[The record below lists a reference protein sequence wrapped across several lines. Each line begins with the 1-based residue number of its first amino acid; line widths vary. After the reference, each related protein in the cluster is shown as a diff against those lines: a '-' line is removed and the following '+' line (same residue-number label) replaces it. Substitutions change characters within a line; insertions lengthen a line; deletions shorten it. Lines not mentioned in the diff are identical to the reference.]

1 MPQKIIRS
9 EVRTSSVRSHFGA
22 NTIAMHKIGSFE
34 VVRRALKFDSL
45 EMKHKVLKWQYDFF
59 TLWIRE
65 YHRLGTALAKW
76 VSALQVFAA
85 YQP

>member
-34 VVRRALKFDSL
+34 VVRRALKFDLL
-45 EMKHKVLKWQYDFF
+45 EINHKVLKWPHDFV
-59 TLWIRE
+59 TMWIRE
-65 YHRLGTALAKW
+65 HNRLGTALAKW